1 MFNIEVDLYR
11 QSGMWTK
18 EETYLVGDDR
28 SLRCLSLLREDE
40 EYPNDEGKED
50 GDDWLLWHFD
60 IDDEGGR
67 EE

>member
-50 GDDWLLWHFD
+50 GDD
-60 IDDEGGR
+60 
-67 EE
+67 